1 MRDYNPTDPIR
12 TGPVP
17 QTPITPPPEPSVQPP
32 PTQAPTRPPEAAT
45 PPVQPTTQQ
54 TGQQPV
60 QQPGQQPVQQTAG
73 PPIQQTGP
81 QPQPSG
87 DGQQPIWESARADEF
102 RQRWHE
108 IQTHF
113 VEDPQSTVTD
123 ARQLVDEAAQTLAE
137 NVHRR
142 EEEFARAGARTSDST
157 EGMRDAVLQYQH
169 LLDRLL
175 SV

>member
-1 MRDYNPTDPIR
+1 MRDFNPTDPIR
-12 TGPVP
+12 TGPTP
-17 QTPITPPPEPSVQPP
+17 QPPATPPPEPSFQQPP
-32 PTQAPTRPPEAAT
+32 AQAPTRPPEATA
-45 PPVQPTTQQ
+45 PPVEQTAQPPIQPPAQQTTQQ
-54 TGQQPV
+54 TT
-60 QQPGQQPVQQTAG
+60 QQTA
-73 PPIQQTGP
+73 
-81 QPQPSG
+81 QPSG
-87 DGQQPIWESARADEF
+87 QPAAQQPPTTGEGQPIWESTQADEF

-123 ARQLVDEAAQTLAE
+123 ARQLVDEAAQTLTD
-137 NVHRR
+137 NVHSR
-142 EEEFARAGARTSDST
+142 EEQFTRAGARSSDST